1 MKQHDLYQTPS
12 TCTCTKIVTR
22 NNFTIFKCQIAKK
35 VESIT
40 YPRHDKMDK
49 HRAYC

>member
-1 MKQHDLYQTPS
+1 M
-12 TCTCTKIVTR
+12 TCIRHPVHVLAQKIVTR